1 MRSKR
6 TKQFNKLLAQLPV
19 SIQEQASAA
28 YRLFKQNP
36 NHPSLHFKR
45 ISTQR
50 PIYSARVNYSYRAVG
65 LLKGDTITWY
75 WIGSHEDYNHL
86 YLRR

>member
-19 SIQEQASAA
+19 SIQEQAHAA
-28 YRLFKQNP
+28 YKQFQENP
-36 NHPSLHFKR
+36 GHSSLHFKR
-45 ISTQR
+45 ISPQR

-65 LLKGDTITWY
+65 VLEGDTITWF

-86 YLRR
+86 YQRR